1 MPYVTDGG
9 SIFLFLMSRTIN
21 MGTCMGRP
29 RTVNREIVLIRDP
42 ATRDALWE
50 EYYFEQWGMLANR
63 HRQCVMQAFWKET
76 SVTRIEELLTENSV
90 YQEMVRTGSHAV
102 ASEVMMAALNRLVA
116 REVVKTTIGGAVR
129 VGREGW
135 EMSAFAETTTFAAVQ
150 GTNAARALAGVV
162 LGPAIASIVG
172 QQVARIAGEKLG
184 VSDPQAKNVLNAGGA
199 VASGALVGACV
210 GGRIGAL
217 AGAAVG
223 ALSWGLRELM
233 SGALDRRRPTKVVP
247 RDNWCYCEIGSLS
260 DGVAQLCFGTYSSGD
275 TVYRETYHHEYRGQN
290 SNWVMSAGQPQDGSF
305 QLCMWVGNAIIKV
318 LKVVYYRDRIRV
330 IRKRRTYHIVHCR
343 GQFHPGRDSG
353 TTVVYKIKIR
363 RH

>member
-1 MPYVTDGG
+1 MPSLTDGD
-9 SIFLFLMSRTIN
+9 SIFLFLISRTFN

-29 RTVNREIVLIRDP
+29 RTVNREIVLIRDQG
-42 ATRDALWE
+42 TRDALWE

-76 SVTRIEELLTENSV
+76 SVTRIEELLNGDSV
-90 YQEMVRTGSHAV
+90 YREMIRRGSQAV
-102 ASEVMMAALNRLVA
+102 ASEVMMTTLNRLVA

-129 VGREGW
+129 VGGEGW
-135 EMSAFAETTTFAAVQ
+135 EMSAFAETTTITAVR
-150 GTNAARALAGVV
+150 GTNAARALTGAV
-162 LGPAIASIVG
+162 LGPAISSIVG
-172 QQVARIAGEKLG
+172 EQVARIAGEKLG
-184 VSDPQAKNVLNAGGA
+184 VSDPQAKTLLNAGGS
-199 VASGALVGACV
+199 VAGGALVGAFV
-210 GGRIGAL
+210 GGRIGAV

-233 SGALDRRRPTKVVP
+233 SGALDRKGSTRVVP
-247 RDNWCYCEIGSLS
+247 RDNWCYCEIGSLR
-260 DGVAQLCFGTYSSGD
+260 DGVAQLCFGTYSSSD
-275 TVYRETYHHEYRGQN
+275 TVYRETYQHELRGQN

-305 QLCMWVGNAIIKV
+305 QLCMWVGNAMIKL
-318 LKVVYYRDRIRV
+318 LKNVYYRDRIRV